1 MAKTAITRAYSP
13 STKEALA
20 LMGSMIQVARKE
32 RRQTAADLAERA
44 GISRGM
50 LSRIEKGDPRCEIGV
65 VFELA
70 FLVGV
75 PLFDVSGPNLA
86 LHRHHVEQ
94 RLKLMPK
101 AVRKERSEDVFDDF

>member
-13 STKEALA
+13 TTKEALA

-32 RRQTAADLAERA
+32 RRQTASDLAERA

-50 LSRIEKGDPRCEIGV
+50 LNRIENGDPKCEVGM

-70 FLVGV
+70 VLVGV
-75 PLFDVSGPNLA
+75 PLFDVSVPNIA
-86 LHRHHVEQ
+86 LHRYHIEQ

-101 AVRKERSEDVFDDF
+101 IIRKKRSDDVFDDF